1 MWQIDE
7 GVAYAVHHLE
17 NVFMP
22 PSRHIQLARMFSVHD
37 WVRPAIEVMLRSEL
51 STISEDE
58 ANNLGVKVY
67 SIIAKARE
75 MLERERKLTAAYP
88 PPITFDPSW
97 ECETHQTVC
106 ISIWRDFWWK
116 KVAKQ
121 LLHPVKPLA
130 FRDVSEFV
138 EKELKGPGLRAS
150 CRTSIIEEVRA
161 MGFMEQQIVDG
172 AVEAVIAF
180 HKALL

>member
-22 PSRHIQLARMFSVHD
+22 PSRRIQLARMFSVYD

-51 STISEDE
+51 SSISEDE

-75 MLERERKLTAAYP
+75 MLEREWKLTAAYP

-97 ECETHQTVC
+97 ECETHQTMC
-106 ISIWRDFWWK
+106 ILIWRDFWWK

-130 FRDVSEFV
+130 FRDVFEFV

-150 CRTSIIEEVRA
+150 CRTSIIKEVRA
-161 MGFMEQQIVDG
+161 MGFMDTSVT
-172 AVEAVIAF
+172 
-180 HKALL
+180 HC